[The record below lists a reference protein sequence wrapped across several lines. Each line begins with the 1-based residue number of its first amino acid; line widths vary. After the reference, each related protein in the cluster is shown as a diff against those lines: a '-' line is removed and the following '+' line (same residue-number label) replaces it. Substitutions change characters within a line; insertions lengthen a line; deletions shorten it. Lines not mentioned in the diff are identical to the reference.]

1 MAGNEDFDLDKDS
14 QLFPQNDTEGSADD
28 SSDKA
33 DDPKP
38 DSSNPDAGGG
48 DADPELDGEPD
59 KGETKGKESE
69 PKPAEAPK
77 EFDPTALTVP
87 DGLVPDQ
94 ELLQQFG
101 DLAKDMNMSQEQA
114 QELVDLQVKAIQA
127 QEAQFVEM
135 RRQWVDELKK
145 DQEYGGTRFDATV
158 SDAQAVM
165 RRFDPSGEV
174 LQVLQTSGFGDNPA
188 VIKMLAKIRRSISD
202 DEFVTT
208 SEKATDKK
216 SLNERLWP
224 DEVMGV

>member
-28 SSDKA
+28 GNNAA
-33 DDPKP
+33 DDPKNDP
-38 DSSNPDAGGG
+38 SNPDAGGG
-48 DADPELDGEPD
+48 DADPKPGGEPD
-59 KGETKGKESE
+59 KGEAKGKESE

-101 DLAKDMNMSQEQA
+101 DLAKDMNISQEQA
-114 QELVDLQVKAIQA
+114 QELVDLQVKAIKA
-127 QEAQFVEM
+127 QEDQFVEM

-165 RRFDPSGEV
+165 RRFDPDGEV
-174 LQVLQTSGFGDNPA
+174 LQVLQTTGFGDNPA
-188 VIKMLAKIRRSISD
+188 VIKMLAKIKRSISD

-224 DEVMGV
+224 DDVMGV